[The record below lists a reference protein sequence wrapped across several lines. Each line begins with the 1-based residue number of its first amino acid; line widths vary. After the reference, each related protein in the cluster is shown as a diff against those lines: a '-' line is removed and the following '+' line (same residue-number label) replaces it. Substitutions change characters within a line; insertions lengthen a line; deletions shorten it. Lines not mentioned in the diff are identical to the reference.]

1 MKKLGTVLEDEV
13 IAIFLQSELTSKRW
27 GGKLKELLAKDDKPD
42 SIVASPDL
50 ASDSENEYRRDL
62 IGRFRGYGENR
73 ELFEDFPK
81 DVNWFRYLLSQD
93 ELAKVKYIDYSY
105 WNKLTDGTRVPKVAA
120 ENVRKGTVIFDQP
133 NHNFLEAAKRLKDGK
148 KFPTMIFV
156 GKDEESDLVILE
168 GHLRMTAYYLNPQT
182 IPKQLE
188 VVIGFSEEFAQ
199 WGLY

>member
-1 MKKLGTVLEDEV
+1 MKNLGSVSEDEV
-13 IAIFLQSELTSKRW
+13 IALFLQSELTSKRW
-27 GGKLKELLAKDDKPD
+27 GGKLKELLEKDDKQD

-50 ASDSENEYRRDL
+50 TSASENEYRRNL

-81 DVNWFRYLLSQD
+81 DVSWFRYSLSQD

-105 WNKLTDGTRVPKVAA
+105 WNKLSDDTRLPSVAA
-120 ENVRKGTVIFDQP
+120 KNVQKGVDIFDQP
-133 NHNFLEAAKRLKDGK
+133 NDNFIEAAKKLKNGE

-156 GKDEESDLVILE
+156 GKDEQSVLVILE
-168 GHLRMTAYYLNPQT
+168 GHLRMTAYFLNT
-182 IPKQLE
+182 DIIPDQLE
-188 VVIGFSEEFAQ
+188 VIIGFSEKITQ